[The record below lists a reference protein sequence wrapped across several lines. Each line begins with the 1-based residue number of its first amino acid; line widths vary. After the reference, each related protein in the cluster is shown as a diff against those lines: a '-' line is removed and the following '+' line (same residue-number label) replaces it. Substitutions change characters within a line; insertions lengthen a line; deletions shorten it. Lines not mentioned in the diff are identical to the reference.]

1 MADLSGVTLPHTPAS
16 AAMST
21 AAETITVDGK
31 IQAVYIFI
39 DDATAAPGI
48 GLVSTDGTNYA
59 PILGRCWELI
69 YMRPL
74 AGAPVDRTIL
84 VKVSSGT
91 PTRYLRVF

>member
-1 MADLSGVTLPHTPAS
+1 MADLTGITLPYTPAS
-16 AAMST
+16 AALST
-21 AAETITVDGK
+21 SAETITVDDK

-48 GLVSTDGTNYA
+48 GLLSADGTNYQ

-69 YMRPL
+69 YSRPML
-74 AGAPVDRTIL
+74 GASRDRTLL